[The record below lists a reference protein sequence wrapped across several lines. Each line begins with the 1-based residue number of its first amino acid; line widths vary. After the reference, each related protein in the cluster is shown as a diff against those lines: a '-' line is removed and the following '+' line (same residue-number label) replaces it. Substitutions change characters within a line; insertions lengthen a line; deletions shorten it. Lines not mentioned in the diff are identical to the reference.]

1 MTIDIQWLGYGA
13 GLVMVGYL
21 SGMIVNVILSGIRSL
36 RG

>member
-1 MTIDIQWLGYGA
+1 MTIDLQWLGYGA

-21 SGMIVNVILSGIRSL
+21 SGMIVNVALSVIRSL